1 MNLKNILVLVGS
13 HINFNSMQSAL
24 KWIQLI
30 NISFIFLLDIIQMPT
45 LYVMEKLLLNYLILN
60 VNLAIRK
67 AWKCEIYSCLK
78 WKMQGHY
85 NLLK

>member
-1 MNLKNILVLVGS
+1 MPFLTIIASNELKNILVLVGS
-13 HINFNSMQSAL
+13 HINFNSMQNAL

-30 NISFIFLLDIIQMPT
+30 TISYIFLLDIKQMPT

-67 AWKCEIYSCLK
+67 ALGMCNLK
-78 WKMQGHY
+78 LFK
-85 NLLK
+85 